1 MGFADFVVAAVILAI
16 VGISVAYIV
25 NAKKKGVRCVGCPDG
40 GKCSGNC
47 GGGSCG
53 SGSCG
58 DGKCGS

>member
-40 GKCSGNC
+40 GAC
-47 GGGSCG
+47 
-53 SGSCG
+53 
-58 DGKCGS
+58 GKCNGACNVNK